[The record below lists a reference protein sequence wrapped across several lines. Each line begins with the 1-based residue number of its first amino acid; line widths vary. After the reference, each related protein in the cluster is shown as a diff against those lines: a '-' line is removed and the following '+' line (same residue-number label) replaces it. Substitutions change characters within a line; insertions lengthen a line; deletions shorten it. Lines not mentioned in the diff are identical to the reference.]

1 MSVNSRADQSLLDSK
16 TPFYTSSWDSQ
27 KEIKE
32 RVRFLKYVIE
42 EQDGYRLFYIDGKP
56 VRKESDLQIMF
67 KLTWRASL
75 FDMNAE
81 VNNGRGPADFIVSN
95 GSFDKTVAEFK
106 LASNTKLDN
115 LLNPKNGQTQ
125 DQVYSKSSRATK
137 SPIKVILYFTEPE
150 QAKVQRLLRKYNLE
164 NDDNIIVIDGMPNVS
179 GSKI

>member
-1 MSVNSRADQSLLDSK
+1 
-16 TPFYTSSWDSQ
+16 
-27 KEIKE
+27 
-32 RVRFLKYVIE
+32 
-42 EQDGYRLFYIDGKP
+42 
-56 VRKESDLQIMF
+56 MF

-95 GSFDKTVAEFK
+95 GAFDKTVAEFK

-137 SPIKVILYFTEPE
+137 SPIKVILYFTEAE
-150 QAKVQRLLRKYNLE
+150 QAKVQRLLRKYNLQ
-164 NDDNIIVIDGMPNVS
+164 NDDNIIVIDGMPKVS
-179 GSKI
+179 GSKV